1 MIYFSRP
8 SQIDGC
14 GLVFFIYYLNEEFGF
29 GIKTISLLTKHVA
42 HSHTLLRP
50 LSFKSLSQSMKKKLL
65 SCITFFLV
73 SSLITAK
80 AADWYAP
87 QDPFPIYGNTYYVG
101 TGGISAVLITSPVGH
116 ILIDV
121 GAPGAG
127 DQVAAHIRK
136 LGFHVEDIRYILN
149 THVHQDHAG
158 AIAVLQKLSGATVLG
173 SPASVRVLESGQPDP
188 ADPQYPN
195 LTPMPPVARTR
206 VVRDGETIHLGT
218 LAVTAHFTP
227 GHTQGGT
234 SWTWQ
239 DKEGDRTVNVV
250 FADSL
255 IALAAEG
262 RRFSG
267 NPLYPQAQADVERS
281 IATIEAL
288 PCDVLV
294 SAHPEAGGLWERK
307 AKQAALGD
315 AAFIDTGACHIY
327 VEKARAVLT
336 QTLAAEAAQDKKSVN
351 QN

>member
-1 MIYFSRP
+1 
-8 SQIDGC
+8 
-14 GLVFFIYYLNEEFGF
+14 
-29 GIKTISLLTKHVA
+29 
-42 HSHTLLRP
+42 
-50 LSFKSLSQSMKKKLL
+50 MKNKLL
-65 SCITFFLV
+65 SCITFFLA
-73 SSLITAK
+73 SSIITAK

-101 TGGISAVLITSPVGH
+101 TGGISAVLITSSVGH

-121 GAPGAG
+121 GAPEAE
-127 DQVAAHIRK
+127 DQIAAHIRK
-136 LGFHVEDIRYILN
+136 LGFRVEDIRYILN
-149 THVHQDHAG
+149 THPHQDHAG
-158 AIAVLQKLSGATVLG
+158 AIAALQKLSGATVLG
-173 SPASVRVLESGQPDP
+173 SPASVRVLESGQPDQ

-195 LTPMPPVARTR
+195 LTPMPPVEHIHA
-206 VVRDGETIHLGT
+206 VRDGETIYLGL

-227 GHTQGGT
+227 GHTKGGT

-239 DKEGDRTVNVV
+239 AKEGDRAVNVV

-307 AKQAALGD
+307 AKQATLGD
-315 AAFIDTGACHIY
+315 VAFIDTGACHIY
-327 VEKARAVLT
+327 AEKARSVLA
-336 QTLAAEAAQDKKSVN
+336 QTLAAEAAQDKRSVN